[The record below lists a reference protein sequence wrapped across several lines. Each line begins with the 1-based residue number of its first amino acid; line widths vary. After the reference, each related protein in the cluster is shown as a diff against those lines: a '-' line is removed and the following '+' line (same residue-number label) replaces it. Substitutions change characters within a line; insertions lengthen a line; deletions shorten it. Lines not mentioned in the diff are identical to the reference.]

1 MTTPKY
7 LVLYSRFKD
16 SLFKITRKLS
26 PIFFWIGWKITK
38 LDFSMLSDNLLAHNP
53 GLENIF
59 LFLAAKSKNKNF
71 LFQSIIRLPAYVD
84 FSSSKMLLDFLNNQ

>member
-38 LDFSMLSDNLLAHNP
+38 LDFSMLSDNLLAHNHV
-53 GLENIF
+53 LTHFISLLMHDYTFDSF
-59 LFLAAKSKNKNF
+59 LS
-71 LFQSIIRLPAYVD
+71 V
-84 FSSSKMLLDFLNNQ
+84 